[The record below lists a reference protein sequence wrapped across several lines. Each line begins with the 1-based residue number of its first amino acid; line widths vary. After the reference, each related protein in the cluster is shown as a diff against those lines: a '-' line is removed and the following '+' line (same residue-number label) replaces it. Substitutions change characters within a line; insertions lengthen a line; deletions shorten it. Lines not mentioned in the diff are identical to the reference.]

1 MPRQITFDLK
11 VSVQNDG
18 SCVFYL
24 IWDGGKR
31 DLFASQLLP
40 AKLRRDYDSWRR
52 QYLRYYKLQ
61 PEQPISRSGSFSV
74 RPNGDL
80 SSAVRNAEDALVTTF
95 LDWLGAED
103 TRAIER
109 QLQTALVEV
118 AQSGDDDAPGTRGV
132 NVFLAC
138 EDNFLQKLPW
148 EDWARN
154 LIPRE
159 LSSNSIRLIRTARD
173 DPQGLAGRQRQDVLK
188 RPRILAILAKDKHL
202 NMEGDWKILLDLRS
216 VADVE
221 KAKWLPNDPP
231 HVITRKVFETIE
243 DDRGWDILFFAG
255 HSDDQANASGVF
267 KLTPTVDL
275 SINDIREH
283 LETAQQQGL
292 RLAIFNS
299 CSGLAIAQSLVHLGV
314 QAIAM
319 REPVRSD
326 AALAFLERL
335 CQQLREHEDAQEAM
349 SQACQVLRSAEKS
362 KFPSAH
368 LIPSFFS
375 PPRIQP
381 YRIKPYGWRQQIR
394 KWLPTK
400 REIKAAGIVL
410 LLGALPVVN
419 DALIEARVGLQAVYR
434 DLTGQVPKLSEDSL
448 PPVHVVAVDQRAL
461 DDEGI
466 TEAKPIS
473 QGLIADLIEAIE
485 PYQPRTVGI
494 AYLLDNPDEDSS
506 RLINTMRATSQEL
519 GTWFGVLESDE
530 RNLEVFGQLHNLEVS
545 LRGDSRFLQWDVDIP
560 DDRHTETLCPFGYL
574 MALSHSLNADSALG
588 ELSVFREKISQE
600 TKAISFDDNDFCNN
614 VIALADSLIPNEHMA
629 TDFIRQN
636 RSFFGW
642 QSIIDFSLPEDII
655 YTRTLAS
662 NLLDEDELSQE
673 IEIQP
678 SAQVFIIGSGDYAD
692 AEDNYSPPLAL
703 EYWWCLSLHQN
714 QRQNCNIR
722 PRRFSSSEAYA
733 YMVSQLL
740 QRHQVRVVPNYL
752 MTGLFIIIGK
762 GMVITLQRQPQARR
776 RKLIRYLFLMI
787 AGYTIISFQLYIS
800 ATILF
805 PILFPMTILLNYLAP
820 ISKRTYQ

>member
-61 PEQPISRSGSFSV
+61 PEQPVPRSGSFSV
-74 RPNGDL
+74 RPNGDT

-148 EDWARN
+148 EVWGRN

-159 LSSNSIRLIRTARD
+159 LPSNSIRVIRTARD

-231 HVITRKVFETIE
+231 HVITRKVFETIV

-326 AALAFLERL
+326 AALAFLEQL
-335 CQQLREHEDAQEAM
+335 CQRLREYADAQEAM
-349 SQACQVLRSAEKS
+349 SQACQVMRSAEKS

-368 LIPSFFS
+368 FVPSFFS
-375 PPRIQP
+375 PPRVQP
-381 YRIKPYGWRQQIR
+381 YRIKPYGWRQQVR

-400 REIKAAGIVL
+400 QELLPIGAAL
-410 LLGALPVVN
+410 LLGIVPGIQ
-419 DALIEARVGLQAVYR
+419 DALIEIRVAVQATYR
-434 DLTGQVPKLSEDSL
+434 DLTQQIPEML
-448 PPVHVVAVDQRAL
+448 PPVHLLAL
-461 DDEGI
+461 DQESLEEAGI
-466 TEAKPIS
+466 TNAERVPQAYLAQIINQLS
-473 QGLIADLIEAIE
+473 DLK
-485 PYQPRTVGI
+485 PRTLGI
-494 AYLLDNPDEDSS
+494 AYILSAVQERGTDELTTAMYSLHAQSETWFTMAVYEPEGLYVFNSSKDSNSPNILDISFQGDTDYRRWNVDLPDDADIESSRCPFNYLLSLTFIASKENSFLDIPESRKILLDQNRKRNSAANCE
-506 RLINTMRATSQEL
+506 RLIQ
-519 GTWFGVLESDE
+519 
-530 RNLEVFGQLHNLEVS
+530 
-545 LRGDSRFLQWDVDIP
+545 DIEQ
-560 DDRHTETLCPFGYL
+560 R
-574 MALSHSLNADSALG
+574 
-588 ELSVFREKISQE
+588 
-600 TKAISFDDNDFCNN
+600 
-614 VIALADSLIPNEHMA
+614 IPED
-629 TDFIRQN
+629 TQTRKFIRAN
-636 RSFFGW
+636 RSLLGW
-642 QSIIDFSLPEDII
+642 RTIIDFSIPPEKA
-655 YTRTLAS
+655 YTRTSTRNIDTLNLSEESIS
-662 NLLDEDELSQE
+662 N
-673 IEIQP
+673 
-678 SAQVFIIGSGDYAD
+678 QVFILGSGGYTD
-692 AEDNYSPPLAL
+692 AEDNYYPPLAL
-703 EYWWCLSLHQN
+703 EYWWCLSPELTEGETN
-714 QRQNCNIR
+714 QDCD
-722 PRRFSSSEAYA
+722 PRARYFSGAEAQA
-733 YMVSQLL
+733 YMTSQLL
-740 QRHQVRVVPNYL
+740 TRQYITVIPNSL
-752 MTGLFIIIGK
+752 MILSAAFIGK
-762 GMVITLQRQPQARR
+762 GVSILLLRMHKEKRKRWFFLLLGGVGIYGLISLQIYISVSILIPYFFPIAVYVNY
-776 RKLIRYLFLMI
+776 LIRNSRRVF
-787 AGYTIISFQLYIS
+787 
-800 ATILF
+800 
-805 PILFPMTILLNYLAP
+805 
-820 ISKRTYQ
+820 